1 MALDFPNSPSLNDTY
16 SFAGKTWTWNGN
28 AWSQTSTNLLGNIGE
43 SLVPTSDGV
52 YDLGTSSKRW
62 ANLYVTGN
70 TIILG
75 TVALKDSN
83 GSFVTSVAE
92 ANGYIVPEETTV
104 GAGTANLL
112 IFQRN
117 ETTVLINQVTTGSV
131 TVIGREANTDIQLI
145 AS

>member
-16 SFAGKTWTWNGN
+16 TFSGKTWTWNGN
-28 AWSQTSTNLLGNIGE
+28 AWTKTSTDFLGNLSE
-43 SLVPTSDGV
+43 SLIPSDDDT
-52 YDLGTSSKRW
+52 YDLGTVSKRW
-62 ANLYVTGN
+62 ANLYVSGN

-83 GSFVTSVAE
+83 GTFVTSVAE
-92 ANGYIVPEETTV
+92 SNGYIVPKETTV

-112 IFQRN
+112 IFQRDD
-117 ETTVLINQVTTGSV
+117 TQVLINQVTTGSV
-131 TVIGREANTDIQLI
+131 TVIGRAANTDIQLI

>member
-1 MALDFPNSPSLNDTY
+1 MALNFPDSPSLNDTY
-16 SFAGKTWTWNGN
+16 SFAGRTWTWNGN
-28 AWSQTSTNLLGNIGE
+28 AWSQTSTSLLGNIGE
-43 SLVPTSDGV
+43 SLIPTSDGV

-92 ANGYIVPEETTV
+92 ANGYIVPAETAV

-112 IFQRN
+112 VFQRDDSTVN
-117 ETTVLINQVTTGSV
+117 IIQEQGNITIEGRTT
-131 TVIGREANTDIQLI
+131 NTDITLTG
-145 AS
+145 S